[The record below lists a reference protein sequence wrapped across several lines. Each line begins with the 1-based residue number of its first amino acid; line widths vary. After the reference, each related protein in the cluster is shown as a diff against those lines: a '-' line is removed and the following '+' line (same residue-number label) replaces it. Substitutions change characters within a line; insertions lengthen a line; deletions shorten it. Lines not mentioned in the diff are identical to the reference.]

1 MRDSNVLRMRG
12 IGDNIVTLY
21 YSCIS
26 CKCILSTTGQMQ
38 KIKYNWYA
46 KMRENEIMQNAQLK
60 PEKEEKEKK
69 AKINRDKQRKGQQ
82 IQKQLKC
89 HWYELNSINN

>member
-12 IGDNIVTLY
+12 IGDIIVILH

-38 KIKYNWYA
+38 KIKYNWHS
-46 KMRENEIMQNAQLK
+46 KRRENEIMQNAQLK

-69 AKINRDKQRKGQQ
+69 AKINREKQRATNTKTVKMSLIW
-82 IQKQLKC
+82 IQLYQ
-89 HWYELNSINN
+89 